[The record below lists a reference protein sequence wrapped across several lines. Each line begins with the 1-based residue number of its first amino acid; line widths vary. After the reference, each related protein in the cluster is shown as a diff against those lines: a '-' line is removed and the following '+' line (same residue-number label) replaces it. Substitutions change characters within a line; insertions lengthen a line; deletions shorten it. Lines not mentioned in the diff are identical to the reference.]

1 MCPVIDSFEQ
11 QLHVGFNFL
20 GKQVNLS
27 RSLYDYRHVIY
38 RCALTVCSDFLESLV
53 HDQPCSLRQRG
64 RAVRALDL

>member
-1 MCPVIDSFEQ
+1 MLDVSCTVVDSVEQ

-38 RCALTVCSDFLESLV
+38 RS
-53 HDQPCSLRQRG
+53 
-64 RAVRALDL
+64 VR